1 MVDVMAVYELCASD
15 IFDRYPTLKLIVP
28 HGGGAAPYQWNRHRA
43 LQIGAKHPFEE
54 AVKRIYFDTAI
65 YDRDSFEMLIRKM
78 GVDNVLF
85 ATKMFG
91 TAQTIDPDT
100 GKKYPG

>member
-1 MVDVMAVYELCASD
+1 MAVYELCASD